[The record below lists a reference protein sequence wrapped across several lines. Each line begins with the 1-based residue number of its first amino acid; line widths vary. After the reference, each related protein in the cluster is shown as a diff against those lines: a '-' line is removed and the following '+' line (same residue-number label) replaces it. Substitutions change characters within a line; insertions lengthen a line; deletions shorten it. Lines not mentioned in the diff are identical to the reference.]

1 MAPMNLQKGET
12 MKQMKK
18 NYDLAELEIIRFP
31 ACDITCDIISTSG
44 EQGGN
49 SGGYDGPGIIDPDWD
64 TN

>member
-1 MAPMNLQKGET
+1 MAPLNLQKGET

-18 NYDLAELEIIRFP
+18 NYDLAEIEIIRFE
-31 ACDITCDIISTSG
+31 AHDVITGSG
-44 EQGGN
+44 EQGGS